1 MPPCTPKPWP
11 GGASLTTTQ
20 SHLPGSLDSL
30 GLRNSPLAP
39 LSLALWVLRLWTSP
53 VGGALGATA
62 SCPRVP
68 APDAADSSCGLSIY
82 VVQSV

>member
-62 SCPRVP
+62 SCPESLPLTLLIQAV
-68 APDAADSSCGLSIY
+68 A
-82 VVQSV
+82 SVFM